1 MTLTSESKKDQEYHV
16 PNLERALHIFELLSQ
31 YPSGISISETATKL
45 NIPRNSVHRIMM
57 TLAGNGYLAR
67 DEDSRNFRLTKKLLI
82 IGYAAFKEKKL
93 VEYSLDEMRT
103 LRNNSKE
110 TVALGVISSGEG
122 VVIEQVSGLHMFKF
136 VLQPG
141 KSFHLHTAAPAKA
154 ILAFLPENEMKTLIG
169 NMSFQ
174 RFNKNTITN
183 ADIYNKVLKQ
193 TYSQG
198 FAEDIGEEYEGMYCV
213 GAPILDQHS
222 YPVAA
227 IWITGPAER
236 LKPEKRKDFAI
247 KVKESAK
254 KISAKLGY
262 GINETLRTKH
272 L

>member
-1 MTLTSESKKDQEYHV
+1 MSQRKTSDKNQEYHV

-31 YPSGISISETATKL
+31 YPSGISISDTATKL
-45 NIPRNSVHRIMM
+45 NIPRNSAHRIMM
-57 TLAGNGYLAR
+57 TLAGHGYLTR
-67 DEDSRNFRLTKKLLI
+67 DEDSKDFRLTKKLLV

-93 VEYSLDEMRT
+93 VEYALDGMRN
-103 LRNNSKE
+103 LRNISKE

-122 VVIEQVSGLHMFKF
+122 VVIEQVSGLHMFKY
-136 VLQPG
+136 VLEPG

-154 ILAFLPENEMKTLIG
+154 ILAFLPENERKPLIE
-169 NMSFQ
+169 NMTFPG
-174 RFNKNTITN
+174 FNKNTITN
-183 ADIYNKVLKQ
+183 ADIYTEVLKQ
-193 TYSQG
+193 THAQG

-236 LKPEKRKDFAI
+236 INPDKRDDFAI
-247 KVKESAK
+247 KVKDSAQ
-254 KISAKLGY
+254 KISTKLGY
-262 GINETLRTKH
+262 GIKEALKSKQ